1 MEDKSF
7 DQPVDIFI
15 DGGNDIETVRSAAV
29 AAHHLLKAWPAK
41 PGPRHRKA
49 RQALVDL
56 FDGLATPQQA
66 REAFEQAAD
75 EAEIRIGG
83 WHAGNPIA
91 DFISRQP
98 GFVGAPVPRPKRK

>member
-1 MEDKSF
+1 MEDKRF

-15 DGGNDIETVRSAAV
+15 DGGNDIETVRSAAA
-29 AAHHLLKAWPAK
+29 AAHHLLNAWPAK
-41 PGPRHRKA
+41 PGPRHRRA

-56 FDGLATPQQA
+56 FDGLATPQEA

-83 WHAGNPIA
+83 WHAKNPLSA
-91 DFISRQP
+91 FISKQKSY
-98 GFVGAPVPRPKRK
+98 VGAPVPRKRK